1 MSQRSSSLNRW
12 PNTGS
17 NEADQ
22 GMTPTHS
29 SDTVTLRQERLRP
42 AKVHLVGN
50 GAVAP
55 NFLLRMEIIE
65 VSTHR
70 RKIKRMAEAK
80 LSRMQE
86 ETNSTSGNN
95 QYFRVAAQKKQRRA
109 RQASAYKRN
118 YGKHTI
124 CTKPFEHAQ
133 EALHAQRDQYR
144 RTNITRC
151 LCSVNLIGTSPSN
164 SVPRTCFVKSSTEH
178 VSKHIHD

>member
-1 MSQRSSSLNRW
+1 M
-12 PNTGS
+12 
-17 NEADQ
+17 
-22 GMTPTHS
+22 
-29 SDTVTLRQERLRP
+29 VTLRQERLRP

-50 GAVAP
+50 GTVAP

-65 VSTHR
+65 VSNHR
-70 RKIKRMAEAK
+70 RIIKRMTEAK

-86 ETNSTSGNN
+86 KPTLLLATISTSEL
-95 QYFRVAAQKKQRRA
+95 QR
-109 RQASAYKRN
+109 KRN
-118 YGKHTI
+118 NDVLDGIMGSTRFARSPSK
-124 CTKPFEHAQ
+124 HAQ
-133 EALHAQRDQYR
+133 EALHAQRDHFR